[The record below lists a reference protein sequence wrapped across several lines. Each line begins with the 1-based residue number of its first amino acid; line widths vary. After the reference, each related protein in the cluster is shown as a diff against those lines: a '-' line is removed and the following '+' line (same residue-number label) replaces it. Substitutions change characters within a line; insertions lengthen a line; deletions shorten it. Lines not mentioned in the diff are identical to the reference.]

1 MTPRVSI
8 LIPAYNER
16 FFGDAFESAIAQEHD
31 SFEVVVCDDSP
42 GRSIANHVEAVH
54 DERVRYVKNE
64 SRLGFEGNFTKCLG
78 EARGDLVKFLNDD
91 DRLRP
96 ACIARLAEGFDRDPK
111 VTLASS
117 RRQVIDE
124 AGNARA
130 DIPPTTPI
138 SHATCTIEG
147 TELGNL
153 VLVNSLNLIGEPS
166 TVMFRRADV
175 TVESG
180 GVFSWGGR
188 SYRCLADLSL
198 WLRLLAQ
205 GRAYYCASALSEYR
219 VHPEQEQRQNATDC
233 ITERFDLANQARA
246 AGFLAE
252 PGQYNAA
259 LERVDA
265 LAKIWMARPGVS
277 EADRAKL
284 GELCAAVATALASGG
299 SPA

>member
-54 DERVRYVKNE
+54 DERVRYVKND
-64 SRLGFEGNFTKCLG
+64 SRLGFEGNFTKCLS
-78 EARGDLVKFLNDD
+78 EARGELVKFLNDD

-96 ACIARLAEGFDRDPK
+96 QCIARLAEAFDRDAAVK
-111 VTLASS
+111 LATS

-124 AGNARA
+124 MGESRPDMA
-130 DIPPTTPI
+130 PTTPI
-138 SHATCTIEG
+138 SHANCTIEG
-147 TELGNL
+147 AELGNL

-175 TVESG
+175 SVEPG
-180 GVFSWGGR
+180 GIFTWAGK

-198 WLRLLAQ
+198 WLRLLSR
-205 GRAYYCASALSEYR
+205 GRAYYHASTLSEYR
-219 VHPEQEQRQNATDC
+219 VHREQEQRQGSIDC
-233 ITERFDLANQARA
+233 ITERFDLANKAREV
-246 AGFLAE
+246 GFLGEAV
-252 PGQYNAA
+252 QYNAA

-277 EADRAKL
+277 EGDRGKL
-284 GELCAAVATALASGG
+284 AELCSAIAAAL
-299 SPA
+299 PA